1 MAKVSIEQLAINLSS
16 KLGNKLNKSKEE
28 IEVIKYGLFILLHTT
43 IAILIT
49 AVLGIITG
57 TFIEIM
63 LISITA
69 ASLKRYSGGI
79 HASTPLRCIILGLM
93 MTVILSFICK
103 FLVYILDFKGLLL
116 FSIASLIVVSYIL
129 YIKCPVGN
137 KNKPLKKES
146 IRKRLRKKTFKFMMF
161 ICIIILS
168 LLFICINIKL
178 QTIYIIIISIELGL
192 ILQVFGLVDTSAK
205 FVQVFENI
213 LDYVKL

>member
-28 IEVIKYGLFILLHTT
+28 VEVIKYGLFILLHTT

-63 LISITA
+63 LISIIA

-79 HASTPLRCIILGLM
+79 HASTPLRCIILGLI

-103 FLVYILDFKGLLL
+103 FLVYILDFEGLLL

-161 ICIIILS
+161 ICIIILA
-168 LLFICINIKL
+168 LLFICINIKS

-213 LDYVKL
+213 LDYVRL